1 MGTIKIDEKLLGYM
15 TQFYALTNVEAK
27 DVAEN
32 DENIFFLVY
41 PRTLRKA
48 IVNNGENVKR
58 LKERLGKNII
68 IVEYSEDLQK
78 FVYNLFYRFGVKE
91 INIERNGDE
100 IRISVGVDPSN
111 KARAIGKN
119 GRNLK
124 TSKEILSR
132 YFNVSSLVVK

>member
-15 TQFYALTNVEAK
+15 SQFYAFTNVEAK
-27 DVAEN
+27 DVAED
-32 DENIFFLVY
+32 DENIFFLIY

-48 IVNNGENVKR
+48 IVKNGENVKK

-68 IVEYSEDLQK
+68 IVEYSDDLQK

-91 INIERNGDE
+91 INIEKDGE
-100 IRISVGVDPSN
+100 QFRISVGVDPAN

-119 GRNLK
+119 GRNLR
-124 TSKEILSR
+124 TSREILSR

>member
-15 TQFYALTNVEAK
+15 SQFYVMTNVEAK
-27 DVAEN
+27 DVAED
-32 DENIFFLVY
+32 DENIFFIIY
-41 PRTLRKA
+41 PRTLKKA
-48 IVNNGENVKR
+48 IEKNGENVKK
-58 LKERLGKNII
+58 LKERLGKNIVI
-68 IVEYSEDLQK
+68 IEYNDNLEK

-91 INIERNGDE
+91 INIEKSGEDY
-100 IRISVGVDPSN
+100 RIAVGVDPAN

-119 GRNLK
+119 GRNLR